1 MLPDTLILPTTS
13 DRIAM
18 LGLFLGSLLQ
28 HPQNIHVHI
37 HLQDN
42 LGTEQAHRSLVTEY
56 ERLGLEIS
64 LQVSPELLSA
74 YGARVS
80 ALKWLHEQ
88 GMHFEHYV
96 NVDDDIEVT
105 ADTHWDEAIAK
116 TDEPGVGF
124 VITQWV
130 RHPNQY
136 DESAARLAPGQ
147 YSAPVIM
154 IYNGGGMA
162 YNAEV
167 AAIMRELK
175 VEPSQFED
183 LWPITAYRLGYNNYR
198 ALGSLA
204 IHRTGSIGGR
214 QAYVKQEPLPPL
226 CQRWVNYRQLPGQ
239 WVGNNY
245 SIPTDSDVRKKTK
258 EEHARNRAERGWL

>member
-1 MLPDTLILPTTS
+1 MLT
-13 DRIAM
+13 
-18 LGLFLGSLLQ
+18 LFLTTLGE
-28 HPQNIHVHI
+28 HPQDIHVHV

-42 LGTEQAHRSLVTEY
+42 LGNEADVRKVIDAVVAKY
-56 ERLGLEIS
+56 GLEIS
-64 LQVSPELLSA
+64 LQVSPQLLSA

-88 GMHFEHYV
+88 GLHFEHYV

-105 ADTHWDEAIAK
+105 EHTNWREAIVK

-136 DESAARLAPGQ
+136 DESVARLEPGK
-147 YSAPVIM
+147 YSAPCIM

-162 YNAEV
+162 YNAEI
-167 AAIMRELK
+167 AAIMRDLK

-214 QAYVKQEPLPPL
+214 QAYVKQEPRPPL
-226 CQRWVNYRQLPGQ
+226 CSKWINYRQLHGVGQGQ

-258 EEHARNRAERGWL
+258 EEHATNRAARGWA